1 MYLRGTPYPDNPSGL
16 CGYLMNMYVREP
28 YRRRGVADSIISALI
43 EIARCRNCDKVYL
56 ETTEEA
62 RQVYHNHGF
71 RQMKDMMKLPNSL

>member
-1 MYLRGTPYPDNPSGL
+1 
-16 CGYLMNMYVREP
+16 V
-28 YRRRGVADSIISALI
+28 LI